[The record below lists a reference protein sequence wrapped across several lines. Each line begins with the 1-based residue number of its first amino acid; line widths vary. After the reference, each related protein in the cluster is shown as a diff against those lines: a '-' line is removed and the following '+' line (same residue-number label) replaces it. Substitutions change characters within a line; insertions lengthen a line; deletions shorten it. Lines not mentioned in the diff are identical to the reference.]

1 VPGQRYRPNVTFRVL
16 PLASR
21 PRWDSTC
28 RQIWKCDSSR
38 IVANAIKPLTAQPQY
53 IRHRVHPCRDP
64 PQACLPRIARDMTQ
78 PPQRMLREGNP
89 GAGGRFRLIVVH
101 LLRAISGRAKAGE
114 AQESSRHG
122 AISTAQFVMQFAPG
136 EGQVGPCLTDVAH
149 RPLPACCS

>member
-1 VPGQRYRPNVTFRVL
+1 
-16 PLASR
+16 
-21 PRWDSTC
+21 
-28 RQIWKCDSSR
+28 
-38 IVANAIKPLTAQPQY
+38 
-53 IRHRVHPCRDP
+53 
-64 PQACLPRIARDMTQ
+64 MTQ